1 MQVSFSTASST
12 PVLVSI
18 LIIGFESKLESSDS
32 AEHFLCLFA
41 ICTLSLKKSLC
52 KSFAHFCIELFVF
65 LQCSKNSL
73 YISDTSYLSDTW
85 FTSISFHFFGCL
97 FTFLKVL
104 FASQK
109 FNFYMVPFIYF
120 FFFAYTFALYLRTH
134 CITQSDSS
142 KSLMV
147 LALTSMICVCAQSLS
162 CVWLFAAPQ
171 TVACQAPLP
180 MGFSRQECWGE
191 VPFPTPGDLTNSGSN
206 PCLLHLLHWQAD
218 SLPLMTT
225 GKPHPWSILS

>member
-1 MQVSFSTASST
+1 M
-12 PVLVSI
+12 LSI
-18 LIIGFESKLESSDS
+18 PCVYLLFV
-32 AEHFLCLFA
+32 HFLWKKVYANPLP
-41 ICTLSLKKSLC
+41 LSVLSYFSFYSVLKILYI
-52 KSFAHFCIELFVF
+52 FQILVTYQIHDLQVF
-65 LQCSKNSL
+65 L
-73 YISDTSYLSDTW
+73 
-85 FTSISFHFFGCL
+85 SIFFGCL

-109 FNFYMVPFIYF
+109 FNFYMVPFIYL
-120 FFFAYTFALYLRTH
+120 FFFACTFALYLRTH